1 MFSWVNNLF
10 HTNTNSNDNYTL
22 MHFKSN
28 QVVPEEAKEYSKIVN
43 VSKPNGYNSIESS
56 YDNNLLHFG
65 SKPSYSEPIVV
76 QSVVDF
82 KRLKDIKN
90 KDDIRRD

>member
-1 MFSWVNNLF
+1 MFSWVNQLF
-10 HTNTNSNDNYTL
+10 YNNSNSNDNYTL

-28 QVVPEEAKEYSKIVN
+28 QVVPEEAKEYSKIV
-43 VSKPNGYNSIESS
+43 KEKRPNGYSSVESS
-56 YDNNLLHFG
+56 YENNTVNFG